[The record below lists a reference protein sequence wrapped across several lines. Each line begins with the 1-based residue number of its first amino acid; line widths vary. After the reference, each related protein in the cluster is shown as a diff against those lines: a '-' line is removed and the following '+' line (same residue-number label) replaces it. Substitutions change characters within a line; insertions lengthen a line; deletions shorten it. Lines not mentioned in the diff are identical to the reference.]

1 MATCLSIAKGENMN
15 TCNIISNY
23 FDTIQTSL
31 DLQDVY
37 QVIYKDMTIRK
48 NNTIKNPFEKL
59 YCVSLRSFREKLR
72 TEIEMAIPMIYD
84 YKDEQKLGD
93 DFKTLII
100 ELQSQHS
107 NVCRFVTTHLHK
119 IHEEIGSK
127 NSEIYDYSYIVNL
140 LWSYRYVYAVKLF
153 RERIGIDMFNDNE
166 K

>member
-1 MATCLSIAKGENMN
+1 
-15 TCNIISNY
+15 
-23 FDTIQTSL
+23 
-31 DLQDVY
+31 
-37 QVIYKDMTIRK
+37 
-48 NNTIKNPFEKL
+48 
-59 YCVSLRSFREKLR
+59 LR

-119 IHEEIGSK
+119 IHEEIGSR

-140 LWSYRYVYAVKLF
+140 LWSYRYIYAVKLF
-153 RERIGIDMFNDNE
+153 RERIGIDVFSDNE

>member
-72 TEIEMAIPMIYD
+72 TEIEMAIPIIYGLETEKNQIRD
-84 YKDEQKLGD
+84 HFIFYHLGY
-93 DFKTLII
+93 FHRSSFTFPRK
-100 ELQSQHS
+100 
-107 NVCRFVTTHLHK
+107 
-119 IHEEIGSK
+119 
-127 NSEIYDYSYIVNL
+127 
-140 LWSYRYVYAVKLF
+140 
-153 RERIGIDMFNDNE
+153 
-166 K
+166 